1 MKIDA
6 IAEHVSPL
14 TLAAARAE
22 FDADMTYLDTA
33 AFGLPP
39 RRSWMALQQALAQW
53 RAGTADAVAYDV
65 PVAAARSAYAD
76 LVGADPSAVA
86 VGSQVSVFAGLIAA
100 NLPDG
105 SEVLTATG
113 DFTSILFPFY
123 TQIGRGIRVRE
134 VPLEHIADAV
144 TSRTTL
150 VAVSAVQSADGR
162 VADLDGLHAAS
173 HATGARVL
181 LDTTQ
186 AVGWLPVDASR
197 FAYTACGGYKWL
209 LSPRGT
215 AYFTINPALT
225 GDLTPHYAGWY
236 AGDDP
241 WSSIYGGPLRLAS
254 DARRFDLSPAWHAWV
269 AAAPAVRLLA
279 QVGTQSLHR
288 HALGLANRF
297 RAGIGLEPG
306 DSAIVSLA
314 TDGAAADAMAAAR
327 IKGSARAGRLRLSF
341 HVSTSDQDAD
351 HAADVLRRHVTSS
364 HPAALR
370 QPFLP
375 RARSPGSVLVPG
387 LLGLDRETAHSG
399 GSRVHRNSELI
410 TQRGALGGRW
420 ASPLSWHG
428 HIAEMRGG
436 GTDG

>member
-1 MKIDA
+1 MTIDA
-6 IAEHVSPL
+6 DADDAIPG

-22 FDADMTYLDTA
+22 FDADVTYLDTA

-39 RRSWMALQQALAQW
+39 RRSWTALQQALAQW
-53 RAGTADAVAYDV
+53 RAGTAQAVAYDL
-65 PVAAARSAYAD
+65 PLAAARSSYAR
-76 LVGADPSAVA
+76 LAGVDPSVVA

-100 NLPDG
+100 NLPGG

-123 TQIGRGIRVRE
+123 AQSGRGIRVRE
-134 VPLEHIADAV
+134 VPLERIAESI

-162 VADLDGLHAAS
+162 VADLDALYAAS
-173 HATGARVL
+173 GATGARVL

-215 AYFTINPALT
+215 AYFTINPALSD
-225 GDLTPHYAGWY
+225 DLTPHFAGWY
-236 AGDDP
+236 AGQDP

-254 DARRFDLSPAWHAWV
+254 DARRFDVSPAWHAWV

-279 QVGTQSLHR
+279 QVGTPSLHR

-297 RAGIGLEPG
+297 RAAIGLEPG

-327 IKGSARAGRLRLSF
+327 ITGSARAGRLRLSF

-351 HAADVLRRHVTSS
+351 LAADVLRRHIAPS
-364 HPAALR
+364 HAAT
-370 QPFLP
+370 P
-375 RARSPGSVLVPG
+375 
-387 LLGLDRETAHSG
+387 
-399 GSRVHRNSELI
+399 
-410 TQRGALGGRW
+410 
-420 ASPLSWHG
+420 
-428 HIAEMRGG
+428 
-436 GTDG
+436 

>member
-1 MKIDA
+1 MTIDA
-6 IAEHVSPL
+6 DADDAIPV

-22 FDADMTYLDTA
+22 FDADVTYLDTA

-39 RRSWMALQQALAQW
+39 RRSWTALQQALAQW
-53 RAGTADAVAYDV
+53 RAGTAQAVAYDL
-65 PVAAARSAYAD
+65 PLAAARSSYAR
-76 LVGADPSAVA
+76 LAGVDPSVVA

-100 NLPDG
+100 NLPGG

-123 TQIGRGIRVRE
+123 AQSGRGIRVRE
-134 VPLEHIADAV
+134 VPLERIAESI

-162 VADLDGLHAAS
+162 VADLDALYAAS
-173 HATGARVL
+173 GATGARVL

-215 AYFTINPALT
+215 AYFTIDPALSD
-225 GDLTPHYAGWY
+225 DLTPHFAGWY
-236 AGDDP
+236 AGQDP

-254 DARRFDLSPAWHAWV
+254 DARRFDVSPAWHAWV

-279 QVGTQSLHR
+279 QVGTQSLHQ

-351 HAADVLRRHVTSS
+351 LAADVLRRHVTSS
-364 HPAALR
+364 HPAA
-370 QPFLP
+370 P
-375 RARSPGSVLVPG
+375 
-387 LLGLDRETAHSG
+387 
-399 GSRVHRNSELI
+399 
-410 TQRGALGGRW
+410 
-420 ASPLSWHG
+420 
-428 HIAEMRGG
+428 
-436 GTDG
+436 

>member
-1 MKIDA
+1 MTIDA
-6 IAEHVSPL
+6 GAQDASPV

-22 FDADMTYLDTA
+22 FDAAVTYLDTA
-33 AFGLPP
+33 TFGLPP
-39 RRSWMALQQALAQW
+39 RRSWAALQQALAQW
-53 RAGTADAVAYDV
+53 RAGTADPAAYDL
-65 PVAAARSAYAD
+65 PLAAARSSYAH
-76 LVGADPSAVA
+76 LAGVDPSAVA

-123 TQIGRGIRVRE
+123 AQSGREIRVRE
-134 VPLEHIADAV
+134 VPLDRIAECV

-162 VADLDGLHAAS
+162 VADLDALHAAS
-173 HATGARVL
+173 RATGARIL

-215 AYFTINPALT
+215 AYFTINPALID
-225 GDLTPHYAGWY
+225 DLTPHHAGWY

-241 WSSIYGGPLRLAS
+241 WSSIYGGPLRLAG

-297 RAGIGLEPG
+297 RTGIGLEPG

-314 TDGAAADAMAAAR
+314 TNGAAAEAMAAAR
-327 IKGSARAGRLRLSF
+327 ITGSARAGRLRLSF
-341 HVSTSDQDAD
+341 HLSTSDQDAD
-351 HAADVLRRHVTSS
+351 LAADVLRRHVTSRL
-364 HPAALR
+364 PATL
-370 QPFLP
+370 
-375 RARSPGSVLVPG
+375 
-387 LLGLDRETAHSG
+387 
-399 GSRVHRNSELI
+399 
-410 TQRGALGGRW
+410 
-420 ASPLSWHG
+420 
-428 HIAEMRGG
+428 
-436 GTDG
+436 